1 MENKKKGTGLAITG
15 LILILPTTIIGMIF
29 SAIALGKSI
38 KTKNNTGIALSI
50 TGLVTGFFR
59 DIIFIFYILPMLLYV
74 IFVIIAIIFGLFAS
88 IIDYNVKK
96 EEIKPIEKAIKE
108 NVTIKDDEIQIR
120 DYHFKVDKY

>member
-15 LILILPTTIIGMIF
+15 LILILPTTIVGMVF
-29 SAIALGKSI
+29 SAIALAKSI

-59 DIIFIFYILPMLLYV
+59 DIIFIVYLLPIVIYI
-74 IFVIIAIIFGLFAS
+74 IFVIVFIIIGVIAA
-88 IIDYNVKK
+88 IIDYGLNK
-96 EEIKPIEKAIKE
+96 EDIKPIENTIKE
-108 NVTIKDDEIQIR
+108 NVTIKDDEIQIK